1 MNFSHKTFK
10 IVSLLV
16 AGVCILILVNEF
28 RAEIYKALK
37 FVLPFLIVLGI
48 IVLVHEFGHYIAA
61 RLTGVRVE
69 VFSFGFGKR
78 LLGKKF
84 GETDLRL
91 SLIPLGGYVKM
102 AGEEE
107 YDPKNLKPY
116 EFHAKNRGQKI
127 FILVMGPFMN
137 LLLAFIIFTIVNIS
151 GVEIEKYKQEPP
163 RIGYVIEDSPGYKAG
178 IRPGDLILAIE
189 DRKINSWKDLDLF
202 IGANPNQVLPVVY
215 ERDGKRFKTS
225 IKVNLAT
232 RYNVGD
238 AGLYWDFRTTIG
250 EVKKDF
256 PAFEAGIKEGDI
268 ILSVDGQ
275 PLNYFKFADVIAE
288 NAEKALSFEVKRGE
302 KIRNLEITPRKI
314 HFLESEAL
322 SSEEEASHHL
332 QAIKKRFPELTFD
345 IIPKAGTY
353 KVISDYIESEAKAS
367 EYENILNLKLKE
379 KVVIGIEKWAPY
391 SPTIKIRYGV
401 VDAVLKSKNDI
412 VYMTGFVIRFL
423 KKLIMGKVSTGQISG
438 PLDIADYSKKAM
450 EMGLSHYFMLIAFIS
465 LQLGLI
471 NLVPIPALDG
481 GHLMIYS
488 IEAIIRREFSLKV
501 KTILMNIGFLILI
514 CLMAFVIL
522 NDIAKK
528 LPNGWD
534 TIWPF

>member
-1 MNFSHKTFK
+1 MD
-10 IVSLLV
+10 
-16 AGVCILILVNEF
+16 ILYSILAF
-28 RAEIYKALK
+28 A
-37 FVLPFLIVLGI
+37 IVLGI
-48 IVLVHEFGHYIAA
+48 IVLVHELGHYIAA
-61 RLTGVRVE
+61 RLMGVRVE

-78 LLGKKF
+78 LVGKKI

-215 ERDGKRFKTS
+215 ERDGKQFKTS
-225 IKVNLAT
+225 IKVKLAT

-238 AGLYWDFRTTIG
+238 AGLYWDFRTKIG
-250 EVKKDF
+250 EVKTGF
-256 PAFEAGIKEGDI
+256 PAFEAGIKGGDI
-268 ILSVDGQ
+268 ILAVDGQ

-288 NAEKALSFEVKRGE
+288 NAEKTLSFEVKRGE
-302 KIRNLEITPRKI
+302 EIRNLEITPRKVY
-314 HFLESEAL
+314 FLESEAL
-322 SSEEEASHHL
+322 SSDEKASHHL

-367 EYENILNLKLKE
+367 EYENILSLKVKE
-379 KVVIGIEKWAPY
+379 KGIIGVGKWTPY

-412 VYMTGFVIRFL
+412 VNLTFFIFTAF
-423 KKLIMGKVSTGQISG
+423 KKMIIGKISARQLSG
-438 PLDIADYSKKAM
+438 PIEIAKFSQKAM
-450 EMGLSHYFMLIAFIS
+450 ERGPSSLFMLIAFIS

-471 NLVPIPALDG
+471 NLLPIPALDG
-481 GHLMIYS
+481 GHLMIFS
-488 IEAIIRREFSLKV
+488 IETIIRKDFSPKV
-501 KTILMNIGFLILI
+501 KTILLNTGFFILI
-514 CLMAFVIL
+514 SLMVFVIL
-522 NDIAKK
+522 NDIAKI
-528 LPNGWD
+528 LPDGWNSF
-534 TIWPF
+534 WPF